1 MKVVLETLMIGF
13 AIAVLSILLSTFVIP
28 TKACAAEIQV
38 DQLNNWGP
46 QISVPVGCRDCG
58 EQMEV
63 EIPLNP
69 INFFSE

>member
-38 DQLNNWGP
+38 AQTIVTGK
-46 QISVPVGCRDCG
+46 QIGRAHV
-58 EQMEV
+58 
-63 EIPLNP
+63 
-69 INFFSE
+69 